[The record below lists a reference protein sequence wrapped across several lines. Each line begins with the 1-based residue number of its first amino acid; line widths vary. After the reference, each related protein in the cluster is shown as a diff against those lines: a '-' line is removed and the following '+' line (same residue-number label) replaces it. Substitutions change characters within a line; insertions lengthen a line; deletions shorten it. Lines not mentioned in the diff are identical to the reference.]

1 MNHGLHDRTSQLI
14 REVTGARRNSKLFEV
29 LAETQSDQSKAELFR
44 RISRNEAEIAERWAK
59 LIDRVGNNQRGTWSF
74 SYALYSWSARMF
86 PPRMVGRLLRRRH
99 TRWLSANNDLLN
111 DPTVKSMSA
120 DTVDALNR
128 LSEDALD
135 LDGHTEHGWL
145 ASQSGALRAG
155 VLGMNDG
162 LVSNFSLT
170 MGIAGATADAS
181 IVLLAG
187 LAGLLAGALSMA
199 AGEYVS
205 VKSQNEYYA
214 NLVRWERVELALWRE
229 QETDEL
235 VAIFVA
241 KGLEPKEATTVAE
254 RLMDDPEV
262 ALDTHVREELG
273 IDPGTLG
280 GNPWSAATSSLLA
293 FAAGAVVPIIPYV
306 FGLASTTAIVIS
318 ALSSLMAL
326 AAAGAWLGW
335 ISGSNVLAAT
345 IRMALIGAGAAAIT
359 YLLGIAVGT
368 QLTT

>member
-1 MNHGLHDRTSQLI
+1 MS
-14 REVTGARRNSKLFEV
+14 
-29 LAETQSDQSKAELFR
+29 
-44 RISRNEAEIAERWAK
+44 ERWAEQ
-59 LIDRVGNNQRGTWSF
+59 INSVGNNQRRPWSF
-74 SYALYSWSARMF
+74 SYALYTWSARIL
-86 PPRMVGRLLRRRH
+86 PPHIVGRSLRRRH

-111 DPTVKSMSA
+111 DPAVKITSA

-128 LSEDALD
+128 LSEDAAD
-135 LDGHTEHGWL
+135 HGGHTEHGWL

-181 IVLLAG
+181 TVLLAG

-214 NLVRWERVELALWRE
+214 NLVRWERVELSLWHD

-235 VAIFVA
+235 AAIFVA
-241 KGLEPKEATTVAE
+241 KGLEPKEATTLAE

-280 GNPWSAATSSLLA
+280 GSPWSAAISSLLA
-293 FAAGAVVPIIPYV
+293 FAAGAVVPVVPYI
-306 FGLASTTAIVIS
+306 FSLASTTAIVIS
-318 ALSSLMAL
+318 AISSLMAL
-326 AAAGAWLGW
+326 SAAGAWLGW
-335 ISGSNVLAAT
+335 VSGSNALAGAV
-345 IRMALIGAGAAAIT
+345 RMALIGTGAATIT
-359 YLLGIAVGT
+359 YLLGTAVGT